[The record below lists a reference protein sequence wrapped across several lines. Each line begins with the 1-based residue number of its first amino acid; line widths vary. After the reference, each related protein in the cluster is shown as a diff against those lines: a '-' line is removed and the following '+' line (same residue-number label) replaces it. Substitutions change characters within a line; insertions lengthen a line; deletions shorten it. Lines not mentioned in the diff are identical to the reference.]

1 MPHQQENMK
10 QGLYDMLKEYSKGG
24 YLPMHMPGH
33 KRNPAFLCGFP
44 ADMDITE
51 IDGFDNLH
59 AMDGVLL
66 ETAKLAAVLYGAKMC
81 YPVVNG
87 SSAAILAAVTHATKG
102 RGRLLMARNCHKT
115 VYNAAAI
122 NRLDVSYIYPK
133 TDENGIAM
141 GITSKEVEAMLGEDP
156 SFDALILTSPT
167 FEGVVSDI
175 SGISEVCRKRGVKLI
190 VDAAHG
196 AHFGFDESF
205 PENHA
210 RQGADYTVMSLHK
223 TMPALT
229 QSALLAIGEDVDEGG
244 AAYALSIYETTSP
257 SYVLM
262 ASIDECLRTVK
273 NRGRELL
280 KGLASELNEFYERC
294 RELKYI
300 KVLHYDDIS
309 RITLLCKGTQL
320 SGSELADILR
330 HEYKIEPEMAYAD
343 RVVLITTLCDE
354 KEAFNRLFAAI
365 CEIDGKCEYHE
376 PIPPLHLPAAR
387 AAMSLWEGSF
397 ANGEES
403 PMSSALGR
411 VCGEYIFAYP
421 PGIPI
426 IAAGEIVTDE
436 VLKFMRL
443 AERHKVELHGTRSV
457 NGGIFILK

>member
-1 MPHQQENMK
+1 MK
-10 QGLYDMLKEYSKGG
+10 QGLYDMLKEYSKSG

-33 KRNPAFLCGFP
+33 KRNSDFLRDLPAEI
-44 ADMDITE
+44 DITE

-59 AMDGVLL
+59 AMEGVLL
-66 ETAKLAAVLYGAKMC
+66 DLAKLAAELYGAKMC

-102 RGRLLMARNCHKT
+102 RGRLLMARNCHKA

-133 TDENGIAM
+133 VDENGIAM
-141 GITSKEVEAMLGEDP
+141 AISPKEVEAMLWDDP

-205 PENHA
+205 PQNPV

-223 TMPALT
+223 TLPALT
-229 QSALLAIGEDVDEGG
+229 QCALLAIGEDVDEEG

-262 ASIDECLRTVK
+262 ASMDECLRTMRD
-273 NRGRELL
+273 RGGELL
-280 KGLASELNEFYERC
+280 KRLTAELKEFYERC
-294 RELKYI
+294 RELKHI

-343 RVVLITTLCDE
+343 RVVLITTICDE
-354 KEAFNRLFAAI
+354 KAAFDRLLTAI

-376 PIPPLHLPAAR
+376 PIPPLHLPAAKS
-387 AAMSLWEGSF
+387 AMSLWEGSF
-397 ANGEES
+397 AHGEEVPLS
-403 PMSSALGR
+403 LAIGR

-426 IAAGEIVTDE
+426 IAAGERVTDE
-436 VLKFMRL
+436 VLEFMRL
-443 AERHKVELHGTRSV
+443 AKRHKVELHGTRSV
-457 NGGIFILK
+457 NGGIFITK